1 MGAAVSAAWRGVS
14 RPQGAIPPPSSI
26 PPPPMP
32 YMRPAVCC
40 QCCRELWVDAGF
52 GPQKLAVLAAYSLRQ
67 NLLVWLKTYKADVE
81 LRQNIDPSV
90 GFRAPSMSGRSNTE
104 RAAAAAVAETQDTE
118 DFMSPRGSQFPPM
131 DIMLETDNEG
141 VMDSGASLR
150 QSAASPSQNDA
161 VLNGGSDAVSMG
173 PSHSG
178 RGTDP
183 LVHFASPSSRSLQG
197 PSFSSNAFPSFR
209 SHSSLN
215 DATSPQPM
223 PSTSAGNSSEYGG
236 IPHSDSNLG
245 VSSPTR
251 DPTGLPKPGRAP
263 PPPPATAPV
272 PRSPF
277 AMVSPFAQAS
287 QSDAVAGFSPLEDRV
302 NSATGSIQSIS
313 SERERRPT
321 VRFADPPTLDT
332 PAPATKP
339 SRTYNHTNS
348 GFTELVMARGG
359 SSLAPPA
366 PPQADPQAGPQGD
379 PQASGHTR
387 SRSDLPQ
394 AVQLGSQRS
403 LRRNKS
409 MSRQERAASVTLD
422 ALELP
427 PLPLPAEA
435 GTGPEDAASPVG
447 SPVVSPAESRQPSRQ
462 MSLSMR
468 TLSGFRY
475 RATSDDAVS

>member
-1 MGAAVSAAWRGVS
+1 MLLG
-14 RPQGAIPPPSSI
+14 
-26 PPPPMP
+26 
-32 YMRPAVCC
+32 
-40 QCCRELWVDAGF
+40 DTGF

-90 GFRAPSMSGRSNTE
+90 GYRASSISGRSNID
-104 RAAAAAVAETQDTE
+104 RAAAAAVAETQATG

-141 VMDSGASLR
+141 VMDSSASLR
-150 QSAASPSQNDA
+150 QSAVATPSQRDA
-161 VLNGGSDAVSMG
+161 FLNGGSDAGSMG
-173 PSHSG
+173 GSHNG

-197 PSFSSNAFPSFR
+197 PSFSSNAFPSFQG
-209 SHSSLN
+209 HSSLD
-215 DATSPQPM
+215 DANSSQPM
-223 PSTSAGNSSEYGG
+223 PSTSAGTSSEYGS
-236 IPHSDSNLG
+236 IPHSDSNPGL
-245 VSSPTR
+245 SSPTS
-251 DPTGLPKPGRAP
+251 PTGLPKPSRAL

-272 PRSPF
+272 PPSPF

-287 QSDAVAGFSPLEDRV
+287 QSDSVAGFPPLDRV
-302 NSATGSIQSIS
+302 NSATGSIQSAS

-332 PAPATKP
+332 PAPATQP
-339 SRTYNHTNS
+339 DRTYNHTNS

-366 PPQADPQAGPQGD
+366 HPQADPQAGPQAD
-379 PQASGHTR
+379 PQARGHAR
-387 SRSDLPQ
+387 SRSDLQ
-394 AVQLGSQRS
+394 SSQRS

-435 GTGPEDAASPVG
+435 VGTSPQDAASPVG
-447 SPVVSPAESRQPSRQ
+447 SPVVSPAVSRQPSRQ

-475 RATSDDAVS
+475 RATSDNAAFRRSAQMETAVFGIAKLHYGFLLGNFPLNSAE